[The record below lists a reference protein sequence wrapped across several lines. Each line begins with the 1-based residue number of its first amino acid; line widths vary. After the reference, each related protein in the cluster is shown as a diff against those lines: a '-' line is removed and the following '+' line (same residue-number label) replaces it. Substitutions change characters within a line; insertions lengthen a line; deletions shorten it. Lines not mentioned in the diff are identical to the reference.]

1 MHRMYNRQNTHET
14 GEKEILDKYK
24 IRKHIEIT
32 PTKTNQKH
40 KKKKTQK
47 KSEITISSEN
57 RKTETADK

>member
-1 MHRMYNRQNTHET
+1 MRRKYNRQNTYET

-24 IRKHIEIT
+24 IRKHIKIT

-47 KSEITISSEN
+47 YQKLP
-57 RKTETADK
+57 